1 MVFVRGFSRV
11 MGSVRTESE
20 FNGAVAKWLRQR
32 IANPSRVGSTPT
44 LPLSEARLCHFWSTG
59 FFYWRGSQLLRPLAG
74 FEMLWNENA
83 IDSRLNLSTQVAILR
98 PLQLGSLFGFRRL
111 LAHGNEEDG

>member
-1 MVFVRGFSRV
+1 
-11 MGSVRTESE
+11 
-20 FNGAVAKWLRQR
+20 
-32 IANPSRVGSTPT
+32 
-44 LPLSEARLCHFWSTG
+44 
-59 FFYWRGSQLLRPLAG
+59 
-74 FEMLWNENA
+74 MLWNENA